1 MARGGGAGTDS
12 GAGAG
17 PSGGPAAGHRVRRS
31 RRRGCFRWILLT
43 GLLAGGFGLAGE
55 WGMDDDPM
63 VDLAV
68 VDGSTKA
75 GPCTV
80 VWKDPFTKERR
91 RGPFFC
97 SGHRDPLIPAYEVG
111 FVVSY
116 GPWKGDLYNSELK
129 GSPSND
135 VVLGLQHAA
144 ELLVLA
150 GGIGGA
156 FSVHHRRRRQG
167 AAPARA
173 RTAPARPGSPYPAPL
188 ARRAARASL
197 VWAGRARRALNR

>member
-1 MARGGGAGTDS
+1 
-12 GAGAG
+12 
-17 PSGGPAAGHRVRRS
+17 
-31 RRRGCFRWILLT
+31 
-43 GLLAGGFGLAGE
+43 
-55 WGMDDDPM
+55 M
-63 VDLAV
+63 VDLTV
-68 VDGSTKA
+68 VDGSTRA

-80 VWKDPFTKERR
+80 VWTDPFTKERR
-91 RGPFFC
+91 RGPFSC
-97 SGHRDPLIPAYEVG
+97 AGHRDPLLPTYEVG

-135 VVLGLQHAA
+135 VVLGLQDAA
-144 ELLVLA
+144 ELLVVA

-156 FSVHHRRRRQG
+156 FSVHHRRRRG
-167 AAPARA
+167 AAPARV
-173 RTAPARPGSPYPAPL
+173 RTAPVRPGSPYPTPL